1 MTVCQISVGK
11 KKKKKKKKK
20 QQKKNKTKTKTN
32 KQKNKQKKKKKTTK
46 KKTASLLIFIQV
58 EKINSKGGKIK
69 ELAHRKKKE
78 KAKKEG
84 LTMRLPILSYNQAEL
99 CGQIVFKR

>member
-11 KKKKKKKKK
+11 KKKKKKKHK
-20 QQKKNKTKTKTN
+20 QT
-32 KQKNKQKKKKKTTK
+32 
-46 KKTASLLIFIQV
+46 KKTARLLIFIQV

-84 LTMRLPILSYNQAEL
+84 LTMRLPILSYNQADLSKL

>member
-11 KKKKKKKKK
+11 K
-20 QQKKNKTKTKTN
+20 QTN
-32 KQKNKQKKKKKTTK
+32 K

-69 ELAHRKKKE
+69 ELAHRKKKKKK

-84 LTMRLPILSYNQAEL
+84 LTMRLPILSYNQADLSKL

>member
-1 MTVCQISVGK
+1 MICTQYLSVSSKGNNDCLSDICWK
-11 KKKKKKKKK
+11 KQKKTKKK
-20 QQKKNKTKTKTN
+20 QT
-32 KQKNKQKKKKKTTK
+32 

-84 LTMRLPILSYNQAEL
+84 LTMRLPILSYNQADLSKL